1 MISTVRLIADNTI
14 AVTIIIKVNQGSK
27 AMNDKT
33 EQNESNDLVQ
43 GWIDRSALNA
53 IQMSED
59 ENYRQ
64 LVSARATNWGKDIRE
79 RSDQRIRQSQA
90 PHLEI

>member
-1 MISTVRLIADNTI
+1 MA
-14 AVTIIIKVNQGSK
+14 
-27 AMNDKT
+27 DKT
-33 EQNESNDLVQ
+33 EQNEQNESSDLVQ

-79 RSDQRIRQSQA
+79 RSDQRIMQLQA

>member
-1 MISTVRLIADNTI
+1 MSDNE
-14 AVTIIIKVNQGSK
+14 
-27 AMNDKT
+27 DKT
-33 EQNESNDLVQ
+33 DLVQ
-43 GWIDRSALNA
+43 DWLDRSALNA

-64 LVSARATNWGKDIRE
+64 LVAFRATNWGKDITAK
-79 RSDQRIRQSQA
+79 SDLRIKQSQA

>member
-1 MISTVRLIADNTI
+1 MS
-14 AVTIIIKVNQGSK
+14 
-27 AMNDKT
+27 DKK
-33 EQNESNDLVQ
+33 EQNDLVQ

-64 LVSARATNWGKDIRE
+64 LVAVRATNWGKDITA
-79 RSDQRIRQSQA
+79 RSDLRIKQSQA
-90 PHLEI
+90 PHLEIGE

>member
-1 MISTVRLIADNTI
+1 MS
-14 AVTIIIKVNQGSK
+14 
-27 AMNDKT
+27 DKE
-33 EQNESNDLVQ
+33 EQNDLVQ

-53 IQMSED
+53 IQMSEN

-64 LVSARATNWGKDIRE
+64 LVAARATNWGKDITAK
-79 RSDQRIRQSQA
+79 SDLRIKQSQA

>member
-1 MISTVRLIADNTI
+1 M
-14 AVTIIIKVNQGSK
+14 G
-27 AMNDKT
+27 DKT
-33 EQNESNDLVQ
+33 MSDNKEENDLVQ
-43 GWIDRSALNA
+43 DWIDRSALNA

-64 LVSARATNWGKDIRE
+64 LVAVRATNWGKDITAK
-79 RSDQRIRQSQA
+79 SDLRIKQSQA

>member
-1 MISTVRLIADNTI
+1 MSDN
-14 AVTIIIKVNQGSK
+14 K
-27 AMNDKT
+27 
-33 EQNESNDLVQ
+33 EQNDLVQ
-43 GWIDRSALNA
+43 DWIDRSALNA

-64 LVSARATNWGKDIRE
+64 LVAVRATNWGKDITAK
-79 RSDQRIRQSQA
+79 SNLRIKQSQA

>member
-1 MISTVRLIADNTI
+1 M
-14 AVTIIIKVNQGSK
+14 SK
-27 AMNDKT
+27 NKK
-33 EQNESNDLVQ
+33 ESSQLVQ
-43 GWIDRSALNA
+43 DWIDRSALNA

-64 LVSARATNWGKDIRE
+64 LVAARATNWGKDITAK
-79 RSDQRIRQSQA
+79 SDLRIKQSQA

>member
-1 MISTVRLIADNTI
+1 MSDNE
-14 AVTIIIKVNQGSK
+14 
-27 AMNDKT
+27 DKT
-33 EQNESNDLVQ
+33 DLVQ
-43 GWIDRSALNA
+43 DWLDRSALNA

-64 LVSARATNWGKDIRE
+64 LVAIRAANWGKDITAK
-79 RSDQRIRQSQA
+79 SDLRIKQSQA

>member
-1 MISTVRLIADNTI
+1 MTMSN
-14 AVTIIIKVNQGSK
+14 
-27 AMNDKT
+27 
-33 EQNESNDLVQ
+33 NEEKKDLVQ

-53 IQMSED
+53 IKMSED

-64 LVSARATNWGKDIRE
+64 LVAARATNWGKDITAK
-79 RSDQRIRQSQA
+79 SDLRIKQSQA

>member
-1 MISTVRLIADNTI
+1 
-14 AVTIIIKVNQGSK
+14 
-27 AMNDKT
+27 MNDKE
-33 EQNESNDLVQ
+33 EQNDLVQ

-64 LVSARATNWGKDIRE
+64 LVAARATNWGKDITA
-79 RSDQRIRQSQA
+79 RSDLRIKQSQA
-90 PHLEI
+90 PHLEIGE

>member
-1 MISTVRLIADNTI
+1 MSDNE
-14 AVTIIIKVNQGSK
+14 
-27 AMNDKT
+27 DKK
-33 EQNESNDLVQ
+33 DLVQ
-43 GWIDRSALNA
+43 DWIDRSALNA

-64 LVSARATNWGKDIRE
+64 LVAVRATNWGKDITAK
-79 RSDQRIRQSQA
+79 SDLRIRQSQA

>member
-1 MISTVRLIADNTI
+1 MS
-14 AVTIIIKVNQGSK
+14 
-27 AMNDKT
+27 DKK
-33 EQNESNDLVQ
+33 EQNDLVQ

-64 LVSARATNWGKDIRE
+64 LVAARATNWGKDITAK
-79 RSDQRIRQSQA
+79 SDLRIKQSQA
-90 PHLEI
+90 PHLEIGE

>member
-1 MISTVRLIADNTI
+1 MT
-14 AVTIIIKVNQGSK
+14 
-27 AMNDKT
+27 DKK
-33 EQNESNDLVQ
+33 EQSDPNDLVQ

-53 IQMSED
+53 IQMSEN

-64 LVSARATNWGKDIRE
+64 LLFARATNWGKDIRE
-79 RSDQRIRQSQA
+79 KSDQRIRQSQA

>member
-1 MISTVRLIADNTI
+1 MSDNE
-14 AVTIIIKVNQGSK
+14 
-27 AMNDKT
+27 DKK
-33 EQNESNDLVQ
+33 DLVQ
-43 GWIDRSALNA
+43 DWIDRSALNA

-64 LVSARATNWGKDIRE
+64 LVAARATNWGKDITAK
-79 RSDQRIRQSQA
+79 SDLRIKQSQA